1 MFTLAHF
8 TVIGK
13 SEKRVDHVLIQ
24 PFLLY
29 YINYVVLMQTST
41 EKPLLSGPLRDLPS
55 LIEVVKVAQCLL
67 MINIQRLLCTVVKFH
82 VVKKAKEAVL
92 HFVQDF

>member
-24 PFLLY
+24 PFLLFY

-41 EKPLLSGPLRDLPS
+41 EKPLLSGHLRDLPKGPLNRGCKS
-55 LIEVVKVAQCLL
+55 C
-67 MINIQRLLCTVVKFH
+67 
-82 VVKKAKEAVL
+82 AV
-92 HFVQDF
+92 FVND